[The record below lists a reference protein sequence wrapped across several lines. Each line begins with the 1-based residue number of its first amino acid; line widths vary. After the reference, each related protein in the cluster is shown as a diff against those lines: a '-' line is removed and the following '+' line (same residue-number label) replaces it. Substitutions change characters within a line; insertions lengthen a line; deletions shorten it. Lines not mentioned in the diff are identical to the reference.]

1 MTRTQSFGQ
10 APVTI
15 KTVTLMT
22 STDAVTIKLVAVMTE
37 LRTPVFDRRDRLTC
51 QKPAGIGGR
60 AARFQLETRLRA
72 NAVVLLQLFTGRRPT
87 RRVMEL
93 VQWYLLGWASARI
106 FTIDCRA
113 TAPVADS
120 ETTASEALALQISPR
135 RDHRKQDR
143 KDSGERGGVDEGAG
157 TGVGAAGGENSFIS
171 GVAVQ
176 SRAVLC

>member
-1 MTRTQSFGQ
+1 
-10 APVTI
+10 
-15 KTVTLMT
+15 
-22 STDAVTIKLVAVMTE
+22 MTE